1 MSKPATKTAKPAAKS
16 AAKPAAAP
24 EIFNPAH
31 DAADMRA
38 AIAFARASEKAG
50 KNLGDSLKSCAS
62 AAFGA
67 EYKTTFAPLA
77 AAIGNGK
84 GADWTTDNPAA
95 PAAKFYRHWDA
106 LAKAAADSIGLKN
119 DDRRRVVNPFIRT
132 LRDWCY
138 RAGGS
143 PAKAD
148 GAATPAPKGGAVPAA
163 SHNTADE
170 TRGEPDALARAHAA
184 GVVTTRDEMLRANVH
199 LWRDVLCDL
208 SDIAHG
214 RRALNAGDETRIR
227 QALAALDDT
236 IRTYAPKAPAEPA
249 KAKVTKPRTSRG
261 DVPAK
266 RAA

>member
-16 AAKPAAAP
+16 AKPAAAP
-24 EIFNPAH
+24 EVFNSAH

-38 AIAFARASEKAG
+38 AVAFARASEKAG
-50 KNLGDSLKSCAS
+50 KNLGDAFKSCAS
-62 AAFGA
+62 AAFSA
-67 EYKTTFAPLA
+67 DYKATFAPLA
-77 AAIGNGK
+77 AAIGDGK
-84 GADWTTDNPAA
+84 GAEWTTANPAA

-119 DDRRRVVNPFIRT
+119 DDRRRVVNPFVRT
-132 LRDWCY
+132 LREWCY

-148 GAATPAPKGGAVPAA
+148 GAATPAPKGGAIPAA

-184 GVVTTRDEMLRANVH
+184 GVVTTRDAVMRANVH
-199 LWRDVLCDL
+199 LWRDVLRDL
-208 SDIAHG
+208 ADIAHG
-214 RRALNAGDETRIR
+214 RRHMTAGDETRLA
-227 QALAALDDT
+227 QALASIEDAL
-236 IRTYAPKAPAEPA
+236 RTYAPAAPA
-249 KAKVTKPRTSRG
+249 KAKATKATKLRTSRG